1 MRLIRRVD
9 TLEAIAEERRT
20 APYRALAAK
29 YGAPLDEVLAD
40 AAEARA
46 FVDRLRA
53 RGLSLDENM
62 ARCAEHWGIP
72 LDELR
77 RNCEGIAR

>member
-9 TLEAIAEERRT
+9 ALEAIAEERRT

-53 RGLSLDENM
+53 RGLGVDEIM
-62 ARCAEHWGIP
+62 ARCAAHWSIP
-72 LDELR
+72 LDALR
-77 RNCEGIAR
+77 RTCEDIAR